1 MLFGAARSIW
11 QTGRAMAGA
20 AINAACAALLASLR
34 ARPYL
39 LLTTAQ
45 ICFRLRR
52 PLRACDAVAVV
63 SAIDV
68 RQIADPDRT
77 AAQMTKIAA
86 ALCTRGLRVEAR
98 NVLRKA
104 IALAPHVAASRSAL
118 IGLLEEDLRAAGG
131 NIPLDQWGE
140 LEDLLQQSMV
150 ELAAPRRSPTC
161 TRRMFTR
168 KGPIS
173 GSPERSRDGRR
184 NGAESEGGDSVARGT
199 RGRTVSLCSPT
210 CTC

>member
-45 ICFRLRR
+45 ICFKLRR

-104 IALAPHVAASRSAL
+104 IALTPHVAASRSAL

-150 ELAAPRRSPTC
+150 DSAAPRRSPTC
-161 TRRMFTR
+161 ARRMSTR
-168 KGPIS
+168 KARYLEAQS
-173 GSPERSRDGRR
+173 APETVATGT
-184 NGAESEGGDSVARGT
+184 ESEGGDSVARGT